1 MLTLI
6 SLWSSLL
13 GTGIKV
19 SPKFALEWEVELC
32 ESDLLSLAK
41 NICYV
46 YIMVTLLPKVGFMQA
61 LVALES

>member
-1 MLTLI
+1 MLTLTN
-6 SLWSSLL
+6 SLS
-13 GTGIKV
+13 GTGIKI